1 MIYSFAKPAEPQRL
15 AGARF
20 DDGKIAYQDEAGEI
34 RGTESEKKLK
44 EALPSVVVEA
54 LADENSVIDDQT

>member
-1 MIYSFAKPAEPQRL
+1 MIYSFSKPAEPQRL

-34 RGTESEKKLK
+34 RGTESEKKRCPAWWWRRWPMK
-44 EALPSVVVEA
+44 TV
-54 LADENSVIDDQT
+54 